1 MARTRFYSPMRFPV
15 RITVFFLTAFLF
27 AAPARAVL
35 PDHTAAKQAIM
46 LDMETGQILFEK
58 NADER
63 MPTSS
68 MSKTMTLYMVFE
80 ALEDGRI
87 RLDTEFPVS
96 EKAWRKGGSKMF
108 VEEGKKVAVE
118 DLIRGV
124 AIQSGNDATIV
135 LAEGLAGSE
144 DAFAEVLTQKAH
156 AMGMENSNFVN
167 ASGWPDPEHY
177 STARDLAT
185 LAVRLIR
192 DFPDYYPYFS
202 EKEYTFNNIPQ
213 ANRNPLLYR
222 NIGADG
228 VKTGHTEDGGYGLIA
243 SGTRDGRR
251 VVLVLNGMKDAKER
265 AQEGARLLEWG
276 LRGFENRTLLKAGET
291 VTEAPVVLGREDTV
305 PLIVDKRLR
314 VTLPKTARNDLVV
327 KATWTGPLKA
337 PIRRGQALGTLHIAT
352 PRSGTFEVPLKAGTD
367 VEKVGIFS
375 GIPARLKLYATGAIP
390 PFSVP

>member
-1 MARTRFYSPMRFPV
+1 MRFPV